1 MDEHHTI
8 DRLLFVYNADGGKWN
23 AFVDSTK
30 KLFMVNGCALC
41 SITHGLTGE
50 KREWKD
56 CRDALGVPIDYVH
69 RDEITS
75 RLCEVVGANIPAVVA
90 EVRGQYVL
98 VMGPDV
104 LERCRGSVAD
114 FRGRLHLHASMK
126 GLLFPEWLVARPGRR
141 TRAAERSDAGSGASS
156 YGTAA

>member
-50 KREWKD
+50 KRDWKD
-56 CRDALGVPIDYVH
+56 CRDELGVPIDYVH
-69 RDEITS
+69 RDEITP
-75 RLCEVVGANIPAVVA
+75 RLKEVVDDNVPAVVA
-90 EVRGQYVL
+90 EVRGRYIL
-98 VMGPDV
+98 LMGPDV

-126 GLLFPEWLVARPGRR
+126 GLLFPEWLITHPARNGARS
-141 TRAAERSDAGSGASS
+141 AEPS
-156 YGTAA
+156 YGSAA